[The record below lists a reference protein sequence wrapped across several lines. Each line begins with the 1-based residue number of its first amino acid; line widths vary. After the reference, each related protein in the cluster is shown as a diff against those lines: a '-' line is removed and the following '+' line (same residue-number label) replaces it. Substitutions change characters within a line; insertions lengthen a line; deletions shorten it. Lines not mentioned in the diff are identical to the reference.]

1 MELVIHGDHLK
12 PLMELVI
19 YGDHLKLFLELV
31 NHGDYFKTIY
41 GVLEVIYE
49 IGHLTI
55 LEERLETIYGVSH

>member
-1 MELVIHGDHLK
+1 
-12 PLMELVI
+12 MELVI

-41 GVLEVIYE
+41 GILEVIYE

-55 LEERLETIYGVSH
+55 HEERLETIYGVSH